1 MPLQI
6 VRNNIVNMDVDAVVN
21 TANPEPQVGGGTD
34 FAIYEAAG
42 YDRLL
47 KARRKIGVIAPGDA
61 AVTRG
66 YSLPAKYIIHTVG
79 PMWQGGDQGEREIL
93 RDCFRNSLELAER
106 KRCRTVAFPLIS
118 AGVYSFPKAEALD
131 IAVSSIRRFLETSEM
146 TVYLVVFGKEEYE
159 LSGKIFEGV
168 TSYIDEH
175 YVDRQRQKEYAIDY
189 SDDISDDI
197 SDEESNGIRER
208 RLNGSYTTGAA
219 GRRRVNDAAKQSRLL
234 NQYARFDPYTGKPL
248 YLNESPKESLKIDNS
263 ENVKDPAVSEQSVPC
278 PTPMQSPEPKK
289 APGSF
294 GSMAKRRSLDE
305 MVSSLGENFPE
316 MLFRLIDERGMTDVE
331 VYKRAN
337 IDRKL
342 FSKIRSKKGYQPS
355 KKTAIALAIALRL
368 NLDQT
373 KDLLSRAG
381 YALSPGSMFDV
392 IVEYFITE
400 EVYDIDQINF
410 VLFDHHEQLLGA

>member
-6 VRNNIVNMDVDAVVN
+6 VRNNIVNMDVDAIVN
-21 TANPEPQVGGGTD
+21 TANPDPQVGGGTD

-47 KARRKIGVIAPGDA
+47 KARRKIGEIAPGEA

-93 RDCFRNSLELAER
+93 RNCFRNSLEIAKR
-106 KRCRTVAFPLIS
+106 KRCHTVAFPLIS
-118 AGVYSFPKAEALD
+118 AGVYRFPKGEALD
-131 IAVSSIRRFLETSEM
+131 IAVGSIRRFLETSEM

-189 SDDISDDI
+189 SDDIS
-197 SDEESNGIRER
+197 EEDSSGIRER
-208 RLNGSYTTGAA
+208 RLNGLYTTGAA
-219 GRRRVNDAAKQSRLL
+219 GRRRASDAAKQSRLL

-248 YLNESPKESLKIDNS
+248 YLNESPKESSKIDNS
-263 ENVKDPAVSEQSVPC
+263 ENDKDLVVSEQPVPC
-278 PTPMQSPEPKK
+278 PTPMQSPELKK

>member
-1 MPLQI
+1 M
-6 VRNNIVNMDVDAVVN
+6 
-21 TANPEPQVGGGTD
+21 
-34 FAIYEAAG
+34 
-42 YDRLL
+42 RL
-47 KARRKIGVIAPGDA
+47 
-61 AVTRG
+61 
-66 YSLPAKYIIHTVG
+66 
-79 PMWQGGDQGEREIL
+79 IL
-93 RDCFRNSLELAER
+93 
-106 KRCRTVAFPLIS
+106 
-118 AGVYSFPKAEALD
+118 
-131 IAVSSIRRFLETSEM
+131 
-146 TVYLVVFGKEEYE
+146 
-159 LSGKIFEGV
+159 
-168 TSYIDEH
+168 
-175 YVDRQRQKEYAIDY
+175 
-189 SDDISDDI
+189 
-197 SDEESNGIRER
+197 
-208 RLNGSYTTGAA
+208 YTTGAA
-219 GRRRVNDAAKQSRLL
+219 GRRRAGDAAEQSRVL
-234 NQYARFDPYTGKPL
+234 NQYGRFDPYTGRPL
-248 YLNESPKESLKIDNS
+248 FLNECPDSDSKIN
-263 ENVKDPAVSEQSVPC
+263 EKLTEAEQSAPC
-278 PTPMQSPEPKK
+278 PTPMQSPELKK

>member
-6 VRNNIVNMDVDAVVN
+6 VRNNIVNMDVDAIVN
-21 TANPEPQVGGGTD
+21 TANPDPQVGGGTD

-47 KARRKIGVIAPGDA
+47 KARRKIGEIAPGEA

-93 RDCFRNSLELAER
+93 RNCFRNSLEIAKR
-106 KRCRTVAFPLIS
+106 KRCHTVAFPLIS

-189 SDDISDDI
+189 SDDIS
-197 SDEESNGIRER
+197 EEDSSGIRER
-208 RLNGSYTTGAA
+208 KLNGLYTTGAA
-219 GRRRVNDAAKQSRLL
+219 GRRRASDAAKQSRLL

-248 YLNESPKESLKIDNS
+248 YLNESPKESSKIDNS
-263 ENVKDPAVSEQSVPC
+263 ENDKDLVVSEQSVHC
-278 PTPMQSPEPKK
+278 PTPMQSPELKNV
-289 APGSF
+289 PGSF

-373 KDLLSRAG
+373 KDLLSRAAVSG
-381 YALSPGSMFDV
+381 QYVRRDRRVFHNRGS
-392 IVEYFITE
+392 
-400 EVYDIDQINF
+400 
-410 VLFDHHEQLLGA
+410 L

>member
-47 KARRKIGVIAPGDA
+47 KARRKIGAIAPGDA

-93 RDCFRNSLELAER
+93 RNCFRNSLEIAKR

-118 AGVYSFPKAEALD
+118 AGVYRFPKQEALD

-159 LSGKIFEGV
+159 LSGKIFESV

-189 SDDISDDI
+189 SDAIY
-197 SDEESNGIRER
+197 EED
-208 RLNGSYTTGAA
+208 GSGNRDRNPDGLYTTGVA
-219 GRRRVNDAAKQSRLL
+219 GRRKFNDAAEQSRVL
-234 NQYARFDPYTGKPL
+234 NQYGRFDPYTGRPL
-248 YLNESPKESLKIDNS
+248 FLNECPDSDSKIN
-263 ENVKDPAVSEQSVPC
+263 EKLTEAEQSAPC
-278 PTPMQSPEPKK
+278 STPMQSPELKK

>member
-6 VRNNIVNMDVDAVVN
+6 VRNNIVNMDVDAIVN
-21 TANPEPQVGGGTD
+21 TANPEPRVGGGTD
-34 FAIYEAAG
+34 FAVYEAAG

-47 KARRKIGVIAPGDA
+47 KARRKIGAIAPGDA

-66 YSLPAKYIIHTVG
+66 YSLPVKYIIHTVG

-93 RDCFRNSLELAER
+93 RDCFRNSLELSER

-131 IAVSSIRRFLETSEM
+131 IAVSSIRRFLKTSEM

-189 SDDISDDI
+189 CEGASEGD
-197 SDEESNGIRER
+197 SNGFRDR
-208 RLNGSYTTGAA
+208 KSLKAYSGVAS
-219 GRRRVNDAAKQSRLL
+219 GRRKDDAAKQSRAR
-234 NQYARFDPYTGKPL
+234 NQHAQFDPYTGKPL
-248 YLNESPKESLKIDNS
+248 YLNESSNADSKVYDEKLTLS
-263 ENVKDPAVSEQSVPC
+263 EETVPLAA
-278 PTPMQSPEPKK
+278 PMQAQEMKP
-289 APGSF
+289 AQGYF
-294 GSMAKRRSLDE
+294 GTSAKRRSLDE

>member
-6 VRNNIVNMDVDAVVN
+6 VRNNIVNMDVDAIVN

-47 KARRKIGVIAPGDA
+47 KARRKIGAIAPGDA

-93 RDCFRNSLELAER
+93 RNCFRNSLEIAKR

-118 AGVYSFPKAEALD
+118 AGVYRFPKQEALD

-175 YVDRQRQKEYAIDY
+175 YVYRQRQKEYAIDY
-189 SDDISDDI
+189 SDAIS
-197 SDEESNGIRER
+197 EEDGSGIRDR
-208 RLNGSYTTGAA
+208 NPNGLYTTGVA
-219 GRRRVNDAAKQSRLL
+219 GRRKVNDAAEQSRVL
-234 NQYARFDPYTGKPL
+234 NQYDRFDPYTGRPL
-248 YLNESPKESLKIDNS
+248 FLNKGPDSNSKINN
-263 ENVKDPAVSEQSVPC
+263 EELTIAEQSAPC
-278 PTPMQSPEPKK
+278 PTPMQSPELKK

>member
-6 VRNNIVNMDVDAVVN
+6 VRNNIVNMDVDAIVN

-47 KARRKIGVIAPGDA
+47 KARRKIGVIDPGEA
-61 AVTRG
+61 VVTRG

-79 PMWQGGDQGEREIL
+79 PVWQGGDKGEREIL
-93 RDCFRNSLELAER
+93 RDCFRNSLEIAKR
-106 KRCRTVAFPLIS
+106 KRCRSVAFPLIS
-118 AGVYSFPKAEALD
+118 AGIYRFPKEEALD
-131 IAVSSIRRFLETSEM
+131 IAVCSIRRFLETSEM

-175 YVDRQRQKEYAIDY
+175 YVDRQRQKEYAIDHHDGK
-189 SDDISDDI
+189 SERDRN
-197 SDEESNGIRER
+197 EIRYR
-208 RLNGSYTTGAA
+208 KPYGSHVADAT
-219 GRRRVNDAAKQSRLL
+219 GRRRVYDAAEQSRVL
-234 NQYARFDPYTGKPL
+234 NQYTRFDPYTGKPL
-248 YLNESPKESLKIDNS
+248 FLNESADTDSRINDEELTI
-263 ENVKDPAVSEQSVPC
+263 AEQSAPC
-278 PTPMQSPEPKK
+278 AAPMQSAELKN

-305 MVSSLGENFPE
+305 VVSSLGENFPE

-410 VLFDHHEQLLGA
+410 VLFDYHEQLLGA

>member
-6 VRNNIVNMDVDAVVN
+6 VRNNIVNMDVDAIVN

-42 YDRLL
+42 HDRLL
-47 KARRKIGVIAPGDA
+47 RARRKIGAIAPGDA

-66 YSLPAKYIIHTVG
+66 YNLPAKYIIHTVG
-79 PMWQGGDQGEREIL
+79 PWWQGGSQGEREIL
-93 RDCFRNSLELAER
+93 RDCFLNSLEIAKR

-118 AGVYSFPKAEALD
+118 AGVYSFPKSEALD
-131 IAVSSIRRFLETSEM
+131 IAVGSIRRFLETSEM

-189 SDDISDDI
+189 CDGAS
-197 SDEESNGIRER
+197 EEDSNGFRDR
-208 RLNGSYTTGAA
+208 KSLKAYSGFAS
-219 GRRRVNDAAKQSRLL
+219 GRRRDDVAKQSRAR
-234 NQYARFDPYTGKPL
+234 NQHAHFDPYTGKPL
-248 YLNESPKESLKIDNS
+248 YLSESPKESPLIDNS
-263 ENVKDPAVSEQSVPC
+263 ENDKNLAVSEQPVPC
-278 PTPMQSPEPKK
+278 PTPMQSPELKS

-342 FSKIRSKKGYQPS
+342 FSKIRSKKSYQPS

-400 EVYDIDQINF
+400 EIFDIDQINF

>member
-6 VRNNIVNMDVDAVVN
+6 VRNNIVNMDVDAIVN
-21 TANPEPQVGGGTD
+21 TANPDPQVGGGTD

-47 KARRKIGVIAPGDA
+47 KARRKIGEIAPGEA

-93 RDCFRNSLELAER
+93 RDCFRNSLEIAKR
-106 KRCRTVAFPLIS
+106 KRCHTVAFPLIS
-118 AGVYSFPKAEALD
+118 AGVYRFPKEEALD

-175 YVDRQRQKEYAIDY
+175 YVDRQRRKEYAIAY
-189 SDDISDDI
+189 SDDIS
-197 SDEESNGIRER
+197 EEGSSGIRER
-208 RLNGSYTTGAA
+208 RLNGLYTTGAA
-219 GRRRVNDAAKQSRLL
+219 GRRRAGDAAEQSRLL

-248 YLNESPKESLKIDNS
+248 YLSESPKESQKIDNR
-263 ENVKDPAVSEQSVPC
+263 ENDEDPAVSEQPVPC
-278 PTPMQSPEPKK
+278 PTPMQSPELKK

-294 GSMAKRRSLDE
+294 SSMAKRRSLDE